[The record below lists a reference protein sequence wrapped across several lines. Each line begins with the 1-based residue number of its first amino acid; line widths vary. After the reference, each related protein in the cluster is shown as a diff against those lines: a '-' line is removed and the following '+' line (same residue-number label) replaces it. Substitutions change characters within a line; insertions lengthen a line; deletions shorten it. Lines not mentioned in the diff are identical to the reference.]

1 MSTLIA
7 VIGNC
12 GSGKTAL
19 TKKLSEHYGLV
30 SLLEQH
36 VERPFQARF
45 QSELKTFALANQ
57 IDYLLFRAEQEL
69 SLRETDKAGIV
80 DGGLDQDF
88 YIFTRLFPRKGFL
101 DDREYALC
109 ERLYRT
115 LRRTLPPPDLLIRLT
130 APLDVLVQR
139 RASRTRALDIVTDA
153 DLPTI
158 DELTDT
164 WLREN
169 AVPVIPFDTSQDDPG
184 YSMTASS
191 LLDALGRF
199 LALL

>member
-19 TKKLSEHYGLV
+19 TRKLSEHYGLV

-88 YIFTRLFPRKGFL
+88 YIFTRLFHRKGFL

-139 RASRTRALDIVTDA
+139 RLNRTRALDIVTDA
-153 DLPTI
+153 DLPVI
-158 DELTDT
+158 DELMKMWMRD
-164 WLREN
+164 N
-169 AVPVIPFDTSQDDPG
+169 AAPVITFDTSQDDPG
-184 YSMTASS
+184 YSTTATP
-191 LLDALGRF
+191 LFTALDHF
-199 LALL
+199 LALG